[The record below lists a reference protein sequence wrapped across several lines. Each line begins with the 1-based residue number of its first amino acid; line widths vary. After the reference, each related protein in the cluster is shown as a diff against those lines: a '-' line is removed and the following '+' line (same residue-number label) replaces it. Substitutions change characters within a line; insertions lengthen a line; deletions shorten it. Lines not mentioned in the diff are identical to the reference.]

1 MADTIV
7 VFLIEKLTRLLAE
20 EAKLLGSAHDKV
32 TSLRN
37 ELRFMNLFL
46 NNSQGKRKDHNM
58 VAELVDQIRD
68 IAHEAEDVIDNYI
81 SDMIKQRR
89 RNMLEKFGRG
99 VDHALMLRN
108 LTVKIDRIKTT
119 INDIFDNKVKYGI
132 EAGRRDS
139 EEEAERIRKQRRD
152 VEEQEVVGFAHDSK
166 VVIEKLMAS
175 GSRLKLVSI
184 VGMGGLGKTT
194 LARKIYNSN
203 RVKNTFPC
211 RAWGYASN
219 DYRPREF
226 FLSLLKCL
234 LSTSKYNDLFKK
246 REEASRSE
254 EELKMKVRE
263 CLSRSGGKYLV
274 VVDDVWQSQVWD
286 EVKGAFPDDSN
297 GSRILI
303 TTRHA
308 EVASHAGPMPP
319 YFLPFLTEE
328 ESWELLSKKV
338 FRGED
343 CPSDLEPMGKL
354 IAESCN
360 GLPLAIIVMA
370 GILANKKSL
379 RDWSRIKDH
388 VNWHLGRDTTLKDI
402 LKLSYDTLPARL
414 KPCFLYFGMYP
425 EDYKIPVKQLIQ
437 LWISEGLLTQETC
450 GSSTNIPE
458 PEYIAEEYLDE
469 LVDRSLIQVVSRTSD
484 GGVKTCRIHDLL
496 RDLCISESKEDKFFE
511 VCGEVDFQIRD
522 SCPRKLSLHGT
533 LFHFSSSSA
542 VSDYSI
548 TGTRSLLCF
557 GQEVY
562 KVKPNHWRWLL
573 KSFRLARVLDLGRM
587 NVNSIPN
594 DLEKLIHLRYLRIH
608 SYNIETI
615 PASICR
621 LWNLETLDLR
631 GSPIKSFSGD
641 LWQLKQLR
649 HLLMFGPVGL
659 PDMPSESKTMQ
670 NLQTLSTVALDPR
683 TTSLLDSRRFPR
695 LTKLG
700 IHHERRDKCNARIQL
715 QSLNRL
721 SHLRKLKVIGTTEI
735 PQNAN
740 VFPSNITKISLTKF
754 GCFNSNAMHI
764 LGKLPSLQVLK
775 LSSQTNDTRFDLH
788 CATGGF
794 LQLQVFEMIAIKVK
808 NWRLDK
814 GSMPRIRRLD
824 VRSCKSLTEL
834 PKELWSLTSL
844 REVQVLW
851 PCTELV
857 KRLQNLVV
865 NNGCKVVVYPLS
877 TNDELD
883 FL

>member
-166 VVIEKLMAS
+166 VVVIEKLMAS

-184 VGMGGLGKTT
+184 VGMGGLG
-194 LARKIYNSN
+194 
-203 RVKNTFPC
+203 
-211 RAWGYASN
+211 
-219 DYRPREF
+219 
-226 FLSLLKCL
+226 
-234 LSTSKYNDLFKK
+234 
-246 REEASRSE
+246 
-254 EELKMKVRE
+254 
-263 CLSRSGGKYLV
+263 
-274 VVDDVWQSQVWD
+274 
-286 EVKGAFPDDSN
+286 
-297 GSRILI
+297 
-303 TTRHA
+303 
-308 EVASHAGPMPP
+308 PMPP

-328 ESWELLSKKV
+328 ESWELLSNKV

-865 NNGCKVVVYPLS
+865 NNGCKLVVYPLS